1 MSAMAQTFPSLVPP
15 PLSAPFATPPASHGI
30 LPTKATV
37 QLVSS
42 QVQAMLDASAAY
54 HDLPQPERE
63 RIKNNLTH
71 IASYAAECAR
81 DVWGQSEKLGQRP
94 VLLEREIRK
103 GPLVRAAAAPAR
115 PGVPQERP
123 GAVNQVARVTQET
136 LRAVAFP
143 VFVADLIKGTFNAI
157 IQSNIQQLEQFGKL
171 LENVTKT
178 VDEFM
183 NDNISDAQARDW
195 LQQRYPDHIRVQGG
209 RAGPADGA
217 DERPA
222 PNFRRDLNTS
232 GNASLDEDSIEDT
245 LVPAARRRL
254 AESRLQILST
264 MVLMGVNRIVVTGGK
279 IRATMGFHIDATD
292 RSHEEH
298 ATDLDFRTAASGS
311 FGWGPWSVSAST
323 SFAYVSSTRQN
334 SDSEI
339 HVDTDLT
346 GEVEIHFKSDY
357 FPVERFANAGT
368 IGRIQSNTPV
378 PEANP
383 LGDAPAVGGT
393 VGAYQSPR
401 ARPRP
406 TNVPTLPPI
415 GSPLPEARTP
425 VQPTRPTV
433 ERHVDAP
440 QGSRWSDPSAHPDN
454 AAQGGGGDG
463 QGTENQAQGGRA
475 GSAQPAPAPG
485 HAAAPS
491 QPAGEQ
497 HPAADGGVAP
507 AGTPPAAPSP
517 AAAPGDAGGNAQHS
531 SPDNAT
537 GASGANAGTRAAP
550 VTEGLSQQGSAFNGR
565 GRGRL

>member
-1 MSAMAQTFPSLVPP
+1 MSAAVQAAATLVPP
-15 PLSAPFATPPASHGI
+15 PLSAPFSTPPESEG
-30 LPTKATV
+30 LRPTPATV
-37 QLVSS
+37 NLVRS
-42 QVQAMLDASAAY
+42 QVQALLDSTSSY
-54 HDLPQPERE
+54 HALSQADQD
-63 RIKNNLTH
+63 RIRKNLTH

-94 VLLEREIRK
+94 VLRERELRT
-103 GPLVRAAAAPAR
+103 GPLARTAAARARPGQPAAPA
-115 PGVPQERP
+115 ERP

-157 IQSNIQQLEQFGKL
+157 IQSNIQQLEQFGRL

-183 NDNISDAQARDW
+183 NDNISDEQARDW
-195 LQQRYPDHIRVQGG
+195 LQQRYPQHIRVSDG
-209 RAGPADGA
+209 RAVPAEGS
-217 DERPA
+217 DERAA
-222 PNFRRDLNTS
+222 PDFQRDLNMP
-232 GNASLDEDSIEDT
+232 GNVSLDESSIEDS

-298 ATDLDFRTAASGS
+298 ATDLDFRVAAAGS
-311 FGWGPWSVSAST
+311 YGFGPWSVSAST

-357 FPVERFANAGT
+357 FPVERFANAGA

-383 LGDAPAVGGT
+383 LGDAPAAGGT

-401 ARPRP
+401 SRPRP
-406 TNVPTLPPI
+406 TNAPTLPPV
-415 GSPLPEARTP
+415 GSPLPQPRTP
-425 VQPTRPTV
+425 VQPTQPV
-433 ERHVDAP
+433 VARHVDAP
-440 QGSRWSDPSAHPDN
+440 KGSRWYDPTAHRDGESGGN
-454 AAQGGGGDG
+454 QGGAGGATG
-463 QGTENQAQGGRA
+463 GTS
-475 GSAQPAPAPG
+475 GSGATPPAQPAPGGGNGSSPAPQT
-485 HAAAPS
+485 PS
-491 QPAGEQ
+491 PNPAGGENA
-497 HPAADGGVAP
+497 PAATQTPAPTPNSPGG
-507 AGTPPAAPSP
+507 
-517 AAAPGDAGGNAQHS
+517 DGGNA
-531 SPDNAT
+531 
-537 GASGANAGTRAAP
+537 GAAP
-550 VTEGLSQQGSAFNGR
+550 APATQGLAPRAFAGR
-565 GRGRL
+565 GKRGGQ